1 MGSLTMFMNLP
12 LPIKAAIFVVTGG
25 GIMGLM
31 FFLTTTGMI
40 GNSLTYLLLIAVAI
54 AAAVFALYKI
64 ISKKMSKRK
73 AKPFEEKM
81 AESASAT
88 PSGVSDP
95 GSRAKLDD
103 LRKRFEEGISVFKEH
118 GKDIYTMPWYVIV
131 GEPGSGKTEAMR
143 HSNVGFPPGLQD
155 QLQGVG
161 GTVNMH
167 WWFTNHAVMI
177 DTAGRL
183 MFDEVVAGNV
193 DEWAE
198 FLKMLRTARPNCPLN
213 GMLLVIPADSLIK
226 DSANDIEKKGGK
238 IAQQLDNIQR
248 ALGVRFPVYIVIS
261 KADRVNGFREFFEEL
276 TDPVMQM
283 QMLGWTNPNDLDTPF
298 DPSMVEQH
306 LTTVRE
312 RLIRRRFSLLAD
324 PVNSD
329 DPMGRRID
337 EVDAL
342 YAFPDSLVKLA
353 PRLRRYLEMVFVA
366 GEWSQKPLFLRGIY
380 FTSSM
385 REGDALDADLAEVL
399 GVQVDALKEGK
410 LWERDRS
417 YFLKDV
423 FMEKVFREKGL
434 VTRESNVGKSRRRQ
448 SLILITCGTV
458 LALAAGL
465 WTYFAYTRLEKSI
478 ETPRREWAPIA
489 KLVEQDMSNATGS
502 QRNPNLALVQ
512 PFSGDYFGERSPDDD
527 SLTRLQVQRTAWSYA
542 ERRRKGTLKTD
553 PIFWFAAATTGSVFD
568 RMVETQQILF
578 DRYAIGSFVQEARWR
593 IGNPVDEAN
602 RGKVEDSPR
611 GASWW
616 SPSAVAALGVL
627 LEIESAGLGSEVEYS
642 RDDYL
647 NWVVALGFYPDLLGG
662 ERRRFLQEDDEY
674 GTDWDLFGEEEQ
686 GFLADVLFASFGTN
700 GKGKGGHASIAKT
713 FAVDSEESIAIVESG
728 VNSFVSSWRAGGGG
742 DGSLLGL
749 LDKFAKVGQ
758 DYRAAEN
765 AVLGFPEFKNAKTSE
780 EFEAARVEWLRLV
793 AILTETKDKLDILL
807 STEVQASPRE
817 PDKLVALI
825 EVLSNPTEVIQNNAM
840 KMATSEVNSVIEG
853 LVETIPSTLTAED
866 DGRTGV
872 LFELR
877 KKLSEHKANY
887 VTELD
892 QEVATTMS
900 AIKGDGNSLIQ
911 DLTRDG
917 PSGTSPVYVIR
928 YETIARSASQIQTDR
943 PETPDVFEFAS
954 VTNTLSG
961 EVESTRETL
970 AQSDTDQLANKVD
983 VVCRAA
989 LDAYEGYYK
998 SRWVLG
1004 VLNDLKGQSLAS
1016 LVENS
1021 SIAANANER
1030 GADFE
1035 TNLPLLSTEDGKL
1048 DRKYD
1053 DIVAQKILASIQELG
1068 DQVAPSGNDDVGQ
1081 LLDVA
1086 KINDAWSEVG
1096 QSIDLYRTGYTD
1108 YWLNK
1113 VPLKYRPHFSEGGKD
1128 AWSKAYETLGGMD
1141 DPEVFDA
1148 LYEVTKRTREA
1159 ISAIGAGES
1168 NDAVL
1173 VAYSNA
1179 LQEDEQGLL
1188 QVSGGLSLRGRASE
1202 MVLTWEGLSNDLGTA
1217 RSRLFR
1223 HLDVGVENKW
1233 TDSKILEE
1241 YFANVRDDLTPARR
1255 YWSGVA
1261 SVMLTAMSSSL
1272 GNEEVSKRDELW
1284 VLGSKFPFALNSSDE
1299 MTVGEF
1305 DTASEL
1311 VDWLLLRASSV
1322 GAGGG
1327 QTRKINGLPERAR
1340 DALRSLQGGTAL
1352 GNEQVKLLREVGQVT
1367 SAIQETGEI
1376 TIKLG
1381 SRTQNESFI
1390 EEPDDHVFVRVM
1402 QGGQPVDSEADRTE
1416 LARGTNR
1423 IDREKD
1429 QKKDLLSL
1437 AVPASGL
1444 PIGFQFWATES
1455 DYKAAPQGPKTT
1467 GVLRMPWHGLLALRD
1482 GEKVDG
1488 GWLLPLKMTSGSGQY
1503 KVLVTGLM
1511 ESLPEDWPTT
1521 DDWDKAGN

>member
-12 LPIKAAIFVVTGG
+12 MPIKAAIFVVTGG

-54 AAAVFALYKI
+54 AGAVFALYKV

-118 GKDIYTMPWYVIV
+118 GKDLYTMPWYVIV

-183 MFDEVVAGNV
+183 MFDEVAAGNV

-198 FLKMLRTARPNCPLN
+198 FLKMLRSARPNCPLN

-306 LTTVRE
+306 LATVRE

-385 REGDALDADLAEVL
+385 REGDALDSDLAEVL

-434 VTRESNVGKSRRRQ
+434 VTRESNVGKSRRRN
-448 SLILITCGTV
+448 SLILITSGTV

-465 WTYFAYTRLEKSI
+465 WTYFASTRLEKSI
-478 ETPRREWAPIA
+478 ETPRRDWEPIA
-489 KLVEQDMSNATGS
+489 KWVEQDRSNATGS
-502 QRNPNLALVQ
+502 QSNPVLAIVQ
-512 PFSGDYFGERSPDDD
+512 PFSGEFLGNSPRSKDDPM
-527 SLTRLQVQRTAWSYA
+527 TRLDVQRVAWEYA
-542 ERRRKGTLKTD
+542 ESYRKGNLKTD
-553 PIFWFAAATTGSVFD
+553 PIFWFAAATTGSVFGQ
-568 RMVETQQILF
+568 MAEAQQILF
-578 DRYAIGSFVQEARWR
+578 DRYAIGSFVNEARWR
-593 IGNPVDEAN
+593 IGNPVDESN
-602 RGKVEDSPR
+602 RFGFDSSPR

-616 SPSAVAALGVL
+616 SPKAVEALAVL
-627 LEIESAGLGSEVEYS
+627 LEIESAGLDSSVEYS

-647 NWVVALGFYPDLLGG
+647 EWVVALGFYPDLLDSD
-662 ERRRFLQEDDEY
+662 RRRFLREDDVLDNTGWE
-674 GTDWDLFGEEEQ
+674 TFSEDEQ
-686 GFLADVLFASFGTN
+686 AFLADVMFASFGAD
-700 GKGKGGHASIAKT
+700 GKGKNGHASIAET
-713 FAVDSEESIAIVESG
+713 FSVDSQDSIALIESG
-728 VNSFVSSWRAGGGG
+728 VSSFISSWRAGGGG

-749 LDKFAKVGQ
+749 LDRFANIGQ
-758 DYRAAEN
+758 DYRAAEG
-765 AVLGFPEFKNAKTSE
+765 AVLGYQGFRNAKTRE
-780 EFEAARVEWLRLV
+780 EFEAARTEWLQLV
-793 AILTETKDKLDILL
+793 EALTETKLELDSLL
-807 STEVQASPRE
+807 GTEVQAKANE
-817 PDKLVALI
+817 PDLREAFI
-825 EVLSNPTEVIQNNAM
+825 EVLGDSTDVIQSNAL
-840 KMATSEVNSVIEG
+840 KMATSEVNSVIDD
-853 LVETIPSTLTAED
+853 LLDRIPSTLSEED
-866 DGRTGV
+866 DGRAGV
-872 LFELR
+872 LFQLN
-877 KKLSEHKANY
+877 KKLSQRKVEY
-887 VTELD
+887 VD
-892 QEVATTMS
+892 QLGKEVTTAMS
-900 AIKGDGNSLIQ
+900 ALKNDRGSLIEE
-911 DLTRDG
+911 LTLDD
-917 PSGTSPVYVIR
+917 PSARKPVYEVR
-928 YETIARSASQIQTDR
+928 YESIVRTASQIQKENPGDA
-943 PETPDVFEFAS
+943 DIFEFAS
-954 VTNTLSG
+954 LTDSLVNEVGAIREAVSLSSEDPLSVG
-961 EVESTRETL
+961 VNS
-970 AQSDTDQLANKVD
+970 
-983 VVCRAA
+983 VCRSA

-1004 VLNDLKGQSLAS
+1004 VLDELKGQSLAS
-1016 LVENS
+1016 LVENTS
-1021 SIAANANER
+1021 LAAGAGQR
-1030 GADFE
+1030 GEDFD
-1035 TNLPLLSTEDGKL
+1035 TDLPWLDPEDGAL

-1053 DIVAQKILASIQELG
+1053 DIVAQRILASITELG
-1068 DQVAPSGNDDVGQ
+1068 SQVESSGADESGRLLDKAKIDEAWLGVGQ
-1081 LLDVA
+1081 ALD
-1086 KINDAWSEVG
+1086 S
-1096 QSIDLYRTGYTD
+1096 YRSAYTS
-1108 YWLNK
+1108 YWLET
-1113 VPLKYRPHFSEGGKD
+1113 VPLKYRPVFREGDRD
-1128 AWSKAYETLGGMD
+1128 AWSKAYAVLEDMDESKVFET
-1141 DPEVFDA
+1141 
-1148 LYEVTKRTREA
+1148 LYEVTKRSREA
-1159 ISAIGAGES
+1159 ISVMAGDES
-1168 NDAVL
+1168 SGELSV
-1173 VAYSNA
+1173 VSEA
-1179 LQEDEQGLL
+1179 LAQDEKGLS
-1188 QVSGGLSLRGRASE
+1188 QVSGSSLRGRASD
-1202 MVLTWEGLSNDLGTA
+1202 MMRTWENLTRDLGTA
-1217 RSRLFR
+1217 RTALFQ
-1223 HLDVGVENKW
+1223 HLDREGWSEVEIR
-1233 TDSKILEE
+1233 TR
-1241 YFANVRDDLTPARR
+1241 YFAGVADELTPARR

-1261 SVMLTAMSSSL
+1261 SVMLTALSNSL
-1272 GNEEVSKRDELW
+1272 GREEITKRDELW
-1284 VLGSKFPFALNSSDE
+1284 VLGSKFPLALDSNDE
-1299 MTVGEF
+1299 MSVEEF
-1305 DTASEL
+1305 NTASEL
-1311 VDWLLLRASSV
+1311 FEWLTLRASSM
-1322 GAGGG
+1322 GAAGGPV
-1327 QTRKINGLPERAR
+1327 RRIDGLSERAWN
-1340 DALRSLQGGTAL
+1340 ALRSVQGGSAL
-1352 GNEQVKLLREVGQVT
+1352 GGKQIALLRDIAPVMK
-1367 SAIQETGEI
+1367 AISKSGDLVIQ
-1376 TIKLG
+1376 LG
-1381 SRTQNESFI
+1381 SPSDNVSFI
-1390 EEPDDHVFVRVM
+1390 QAPNDHGFVRVM
-1402 QGGQPVDSEADRTE
+1402 RGTQPVESNPNRKGM
-1416 LARGTNR
+1416 ARGTYL
-1423 IDREKD
+1423 IDRASSVE
-1429 QKKDLLSL
+1429 LVSL
-1437 AVPASGL
+1437 EVPSSGE
-1444 PIGFQFWATES
+1444 PIQFLFWATDA
-1455 DYKAAPQGPKTT
+1455 DYRAAPTSPKAK
-1467 GVLRMPWHGLLALRD
+1467 GVLRMPWHGLLALRY

-1488 GWLLPLKMTSGSGQY
+1488 GWLLPLEMISGSGQY
-1503 KVLVTGLM
+1503 KVLVKGLM
-1511 ESLPEDWPTT
+1511 DTVPEDWPTVE
-1521 DDWDKAGN
+1521 DWDKAGN